1 MALVAEPSLRIVL
14 HHTKLN
20 KYRKE
25 GRGDDG
31 EVRVCY
37 TTEAPTSTFPDATYC
52 GLFCYNPASKYFQMQ
67 RIAPHPHLNVFS
79 DATYCGLFCHTN
91 TSPLLHKVN
100 FVVSESWTN
109 LQNVNCNI
117 VPLFNI
123 HSFSLVAEFHPYNMK
138 SKFSNRLLLKRI
150 GIVGIEVT
158 LHNQELVF

>member
-25 GRGDDG
+25 GRGADDG

-37 TTEAPTSTFPDATYC
+37 TTEAPSSTFPDATYC
-52 GLFCYNPASKYFQMQ
+52 GLFCYNPTSKYFQMQ
-67 RIAPHPHLNVFS
+67 RIASHPHLNVFS
-79 DATYCGLFCHTN
+79 DATYCRPLLPHHPTN
-91 TSPLLHKVN
+91 TSPLMHKVN
-100 FVVSESWTN
+100 FGLSESWAN

-123 HSFSLVAEFHPYNMK
+123 HSFSLVAEFDPYNMK
-138 SKFSNRLLLKRI
+138 S
-150 GIVGIEVT
+150 
-158 LHNQELVF
+158 

>member
-25 GRGDDG
+25 GREGPMM
-31 EVRVCY
+31 ER
-37 TTEAPTSTFPDATYC
+37 C
-52 GLFCYNPASKYFQMQ
+52 GSVTPRKPRRPHSQMQ
-67 RIAPHPHLNVFS
+67 RTAASFATTPPQSIFRCNVSRPLLPHHPS
-79 DATYCGLFCHTN
+79 N
-91 TSPLLHKVN
+91 TSPLMHKVN
-100 FVVSESWTN
+100 FGLSESWTN

-138 SKFSNRLLLKRI
+138 SKFSDRLLLKQK
-150 GIVGIEVT
+150 GIFM
-158 LHNQELVF
+158 Q